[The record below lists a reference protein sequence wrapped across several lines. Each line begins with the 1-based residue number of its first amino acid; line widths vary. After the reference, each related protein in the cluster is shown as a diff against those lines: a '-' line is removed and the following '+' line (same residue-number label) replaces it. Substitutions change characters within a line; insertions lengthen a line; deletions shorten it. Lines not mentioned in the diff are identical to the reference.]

1 MKKMMKMTNGEKRF
15 LGGVQRRDCS
25 VGILLVV
32 VGVAAGAVHY
42 DERAVWPDVL
52 DFDGEASL
60 DS

>member
-1 MKKMMKMTNGEKRF
+1 MTNGKKRF

-25 VGILLVV
+25 VGILLV